1 MHVPT
6 LPKLASGAA
15 LALTLL
21 GIGACDN
28 GPTDPGTTRF
38 GQVGQIRVHVIT
50 PEPPGNG
57 SLEQI
62 MEWESDGPWNVTE
75 RISYR
80 GQLGDENVQ
89 RLRIDLDTYA
99 SNYATVIA
107 QLNENEGL
115 KLFLDSLPPGEDP
128 NCAADRT
135 EVIVV
140 ITDDNRRESRAWA
153 ACTFGS
159 LADLQIAGTGPKAAS
174 GRVSQAA
181 VLVREF
187 TVGGGGGR
195 FESVYRGTTP
205 FATVDRGGESGA
217 DMTESRVILNQ
228 SGWEQFWER
237 HMDGEGAPPAVDFE
251 VDQVIV
257 GAMGPRFEA
266 GDSIEV
272 RRILQV
278 EGGTVVQLAQ
288 RGPGDFCSP
297 AAQTQ
302 TPYHIV
308 VAPRSALPVS
318 FVDLGIERV
327 PCG

>member
-135 EVIVV
+135 EVIEAQIERFAPGFRDLV
-140 ITDDNRRESRAWA
+140 
-153 ACTFGS
+153 
-159 LADLQIAGTGPKAAS
+159 LARHTTSAP
-174 GRVSQAA
+174 
-181 VLVREF
+181 EF
-187 TVGGGGGR
+187 EAYNPNWVGGAIKVGVHEVSDEIELTDPAMMHLSLPIDV
-195 FESVYRGTTP
+195 ESTCDPRDVWRH
-205 FATVDRGGESGA
+205 
-217 DMTESRVILNQ
+217 
-228 SGWEQFWER
+228 EQ
-237 HMDGEGAPPAVDFE
+237 
-251 VDQVIV
+251 
-257 GAMGPRFEA
+257 
-266 GDSIEV
+266 
-272 RRILQV
+272 LQT
-278 EGGTVVQLAQ
+278 GK
-288 RGPGDFCSP
+288 
-297 AAQTQ
+297 
-302 TPYHIV
+302 
-308 VAPRSALPVS
+308 VA
-318 FVDLGIERV
+318 
-327 PCG
+327 